1 MTKAIGIRN
10 RFFMLKAFLKTMKTF
25 LIALLIATSLIMGC
39 GRDQVDLPDEPLQG
53 TLAGQ
58 EWTYKSANAFLQS
71 SDFLYKVTFLSTEES
86 VSDPCA
92 LRSTGNPH
100 VAAFMR
106 FPDFSGD
113 YTISPQVLNNN
124 EVVVT
129 FNPSI
134 SESFTATS
142 GFMSIFAVENQVAL
156 GYLQAVLDNGNT
168 VEGSIEIRICN

>member
-1 MTKAIGIRN
+1 MVPINTRPWN
-10 RFFMLKAFLKTMKTF
+10 
-25 LIALLIATSLIMGC
+25 
-39 GRDQVDLPDEPLQG
+39 
-53 TLAGQ
+53 
-58 EWTYKSANAFLQS
+58 
-71 SDFLYKVTFLSTEES
+71 
-86 VSDPCA
+86 
-92 LRSTGNPH
+92 
-100 VAAFMR
+100 FMR

-129 FNPSI
+129 FNRSI